1 MNNYFYAQ
9 SGSSVREIM
18 HKVFGWMGVALALTG
33 VAAYI
38 VTAYQP
44 LQIAIFSN
52 PALIFVLMLAQLGAV
67 IVLQFGLLR
76 MSLPTAMAL
85 FVAYSLLTGI
95 TLSSIFLVYTT
106 ASIVATFFVAA
117 GMFISM
123 AIYGAVTKADLSSI
137 GSLMLMMLW
146 GIILAMIVNLF
157 LRSAMLDLVLAIL
170 GVVVFSLLTA
180 FDIQNI
186 KHILGQLSG
195 EVAEKVAI
203 IGALQLYL
211 DFINLFLSLLRIMGR
226 RRD

>member
-1 MNNYFYAQ
+1 MNNFYVQ
-9 SGSSVREIM
+9 SGSSMREMM

-33 VAAYI
+33 VSAYI
-38 VTAYQP
+38 VTAYEP
-44 LQIAIFSN
+44 LQMAIFKN
-52 PALIFVLMLAQLGAV
+52 PALLFMLMIAQLGAV

-137 GSLMLMMLW
+137 GSLMVMMLW
-146 GIILAMIVNLF
+146 GIILAMLVNLF
-157 LRSAMLDLVLAIL
+157 LRSEMLDLVLAII

-186 KHILGQLSG
+186 KNVLGQLSG